1 MTKEQASNPVERGR
15 EEGIQKRET
24 PQEVT
29 IRILSARNRALLV
42 ENERLGAE
50 LYRVKVERNS
60 LMYLLQSAPHQLV
73 TTVKKWFGGGA
84 LGRSLR
90 KVARRLTGKV
100 SG

>member
-1 MTKEQASNPVERGR
+1 MRDNELTDPIEQGENGTIHEHEA
-15 EEGIQKRET
+15 
-24 PQEVT
+24 PQEAT
-29 IRILSARNRALLV
+29 IRLLSARNRALLV

-73 TTVKKWFGGGA
+73 TTVKNWFGGGA
-84 LGRSLR
+84 VGRSLR
-90 KVARRLTGKV
+90 KLTRRLTGKV